1 MDIDLIMIVPVAVK
15 DAMILLIMLPL
26 LVFVKSRAYRI
37 SIDSLIGK
45 KSFYIY
51 YYLVSIFICY
61 CCVCDMIYGECW
73 LIAPSNGLFFSSFIY
88 FFIPVLLDRF
98 YIMSSLKKRI
108 LINLSLFIT
117 YLILYIILG
126 SFFCR

>member
-61 CCVCDMIYGECW
+61 CCVCDIIYGESW

-98 YIMSSLKKRI
+98 YIMGSFKKRI